1 MLKGAIVLAGGGS
14 TQPQTIREFIR
25 LAGGVES
32 RILILAHT
40 QSDICEAGEQ
50 SVALF
55 QQHGARNVVAPESRQ
70 AETLAN
76 YIHTASGVW
85 IPGGDQNRLMRLL
98 GQSSAFLQAM
108 QGVLRRG
115 GVVGGTSAGA
125 SLMGTWMPTG
135 ERNASDAVQRGA
147 TSPARG
153 IDLLPNSIVDQHF
166 IRRNRWARLL
176 CAVLEH
182 PDCVGIGLDEGAW
195 AVVQANELRVYQGQV
210 VVLRAATAP
219 REKAQLMGCRDLRM
233 SLLLEGDTLLLGER
247 GG

>member
-1 MLKGAIVLAGGGS
+1 VDARIV
-14 TQPQTIREFIR
+14 
-25 LAGGVES
+25 
-32 RILILAHT
+32 ILAHT
-40 QSDICEAGEQ
+40 QSDLHEAGEQ

-55 QQHGARNVVAPESRQ
+55 EQHGARNVVAPDSMQ
-70 AETLAN
+70 AETLAS
-76 YIHTASGVW
+76 HLHEASGVW

-98 GQSSAFLQAM
+98 GHSSAFRQAI

-125 SLMGTWMPTG
+125 SLMGRWMPTG
-135 ERNASDAVQRGA
+135 ERNAREAVRRGA
-147 TSPARG
+147 VSLGRG
-153 IDLLPNSIVDQHF
+153 LDLLPNTIVDQHF

-195 AVVQANELRVYQGQV
+195 AVVQANQLRVYRGQV
-210 VVLRAATAP
+210 VVLRAVTTP
-219 REKAQLMGCRDLRM
+219 RETGRLMGCRDLRM

-247 GG
+247 RG